1 MAKRVWGCPSGW
13 DTAEDTQEGRE
24 DRARLAHQQWASSG
38 TTGRKTVLKGERLN
52 PKCGTIPVFS
62 MGPEHRESR
71 ANVRSPVG
79 TERQDAQS
87 LRHQKGKSVPV
98 ALEGYPPPHPLA
110 LFTAAPVLTLE
121 FVLIPNRGR
130 INVPDCEWWKGAARA
145 SVQNYWKEK
154 LEKDGKN

>member
-1 MAKRVWGCPSGW
+1 MPDGKTCVRLSERLRHGRGHSGG
-13 DTAEDTQEGRE
+13 TGRQS
-24 DRARLAHQQWASSG
+24 AAGTPAMASSG

-52 PKCGTIPVFS
+52 PKCGTTPVFS

-130 INVPDCEWWKGAARA
+130 INVPDCE
-145 SVQNYWKEK
+145 
-154 LEKDGKN
+154 